1 MKNLKIRNI
10 ICIVLVAC
18 YFIGLLCMFLNQLLA
33 GLSLWAISTVG
44 GFIALYHI
52 RNHEEKE
59 AAEKAAKDGDDN
71 HANEA

>member
-1 MKNLKIRNI
+1 MKNPKIRNI

-44 GFIALYHI
+44 GFIAPYFI
-52 RNHEEKE
+52 RNREEKE
-59 AAEKAAKDGDDN
+59 AAEKEAGNGDDD